1 MRIQTKII
9 GAAMLVVAA
18 VNAIYAGYLISGERT
33 NALARLQSVIADNDR
48 LLKIVTVG
56 PLYDGNIEQLDATLD
71 SFFANKDIIR
81 IELQEYTGNIR
92 MYRARTERPAGES
105 IASRVVI
112 TRSSDQLGEIR
123 LTYSTA
129 RIEEA
134 LQARRSEILFFSGM
148 LALGLSGIIFL
159 LVKGLT
165 RPIERLT
172 IAAQDMANGHLDRE
186 IDTRGAEEL
195 HILGQSFI
203 RMRNAIRG
211 KIEDLAAQNE
221 AMKLKDQAIASSI
234 DGIAIANPD
243 GVITYVN
250 TAFLRLWGYDREAE
264 VLGKSV
270 TDFWINRE
278 EAAGVMASVVARG
291 GSMGELVAGRRDGSP
306 FFVEY
311 SASLVKDSFGS
322 VTHMMG
328 SFVDITGRKQA
339 ENELRTAHT
348 LLQGVI
354 NATQDL
360 IFVKDTNLTYLACN
374 KAFAD
379 HIGHPAN
386 QIVGHDDAE
395 WFPDQKVLES
405 FRTWDRKVLAE
416 GKQHYIEEWVTYSD
430 GRRVPLE
437 TLKSPFYSSDG
448 RLLGLI
454 GVSRDITERKRVED
468 ALRESRNL
476 LQTVLDTIP
485 VRVFWKDRDLRYI
498 GCNQPFALDAGVNS
512 PDEMV
517 GKDDYQMGWREQAD
531 LYRSDDRRVL
541 ESGKPKLH
549 YEEPQ
554 TTPDGRRMWLRTN
567 KVPLQNADGTIW
579 GILGTYEDITE
590 YKQAEESLR
599 QAGLIV
605 ENSPVMLFRWKA
617 VEGWPMVLVSQNVV
631 QLGYT
636 PKELLDGS
644 VLFTSMVHPDDL
656 ERIGREVQTF
666 TASGVE
672 RFPQEYRL
680 ITKDGRVRWV
690 DDRTMVERDDAGRVT
705 HYQGIVVDITERK
718 RVEQALVKEK
728 AFSDT
733 VIDSLPGVFYI
744 CDEQGLLLRW
754 NDNERVLSG
763 YSQEEL
769 SQMSMHRLFP
779 HDRALLEAHM
789 REVLET
795 GRASVEVS
803 IVTREGTPIPFYLTG
818 FRMVTD
824 GKRYLVGVGIDISER
839 KRLEQQLLHA
849 QKMESIGLLA
859 GGIAHD
865 FNNILA
871 AIVGYGDILQR
882 KMPSADPSREY
893 VSHILASA
901 ERAASLTQSLLAF
914 SRKQV
919 ISPKDID
926 LDESISRVEKF
937 LTRIIGED
945 IALSTTLSEEALM
958 IYADVTQIEQVLMN
972 LVTNARDAMPKGGRI
987 MIETGRV
994 VFGDEDIRTRGYGTP
1009 GPYAVLSV
1017 SDTGEGMDEQ
1027 TQKRIFEPFFT
1038 TKELGRGTGLGLAI
1052 VYGIV
1057 KQNNGYINVYSEP
1070 GRGTTFKLYFPLV
1083 SSRAGEGLH
1092 PEVQQ
1097 QLRGGTETILFA
1109 EDNQTLRQLTGDVL
1123 QEYGYTVIEAADGEE
1138 ALQKFQ
1144 EHRERISLV
1153 ILDIIMPKKNG
1164 KEVFGEAR
1172 RSKPNVKV
1180 IFTSG
1185 YPADLI
1191 QKDGVLEKGLHFLS
1205 KPSTPQALLR
1215 KVREVLD
1222 QEHGDP

>member
-311 SASLVKDSFGS
+311 SASLVKDSFGN

-328 SFVDITGRKQA
+328 SFV
-339 ENELRTAHT
+339 
-348 LLQGVI
+348 
-354 NATQDL
+354 
-360 IFVKDTNLTYLACN
+360 
-374 KAFAD
+374 
-379 HIGHPAN
+379 
-386 QIVGHDDAE
+386 
-395 WFPDQKVLES
+395 
-405 FRTWDRKVLAE
+405 
-416 GKQHYIEEWVTYSD
+416 
-430 GRRVPLE
+430 
-437 TLKSPFYSSDG
+437 
-448 RLLGLI
+448 
-454 GVSRDITERKRVED
+454 DITERKRVED

-1097 QLRGGTETILFA
+1097 LLRGGTETILFA